1 MKGINKVKNKKI
13 TILLLFICSLMTLTG
28 CFEGKKEVKQKV
40 FTFTKYSKSE
50 GLMCEQI
57 TSLAALGNKV
67 YAGTDKGLFVYD
79 GVNWGIQN
87 VKNNNKLGSDLI
99 VNIQSLNG
107 KLWIATDNGA
117 CYTDGENYFS
127 VYTGGRARAVSG
139 SNSGNTAVGTAY
151 GVLVDKNNTAS
162 NIGQHEISYLLYD
175 KQGQLW
181 VGTRKEGVFKLS
193 GGIAR
198 QYKGPAKTIMGFS
211 LVDVPAN
218 PANCRLPGNL
228 IKSMICFKDYIAVG
242 TTGGLCIT
250 DFDNHYECYTALHK
264 EFSQKGSK
272 IVDEEV
278 EGNSKIPGNK
288 VSDLAT
294 TDNYELLFVVTDL
307 GLGILKG
314 NEWLDVNKIIP
325 GLPDGITSVAWCN
338 GDLWLGTDDGVLR
351 VQKFSE
357 YLTNAE
363 AK

>member
-1 MKGINKVKNKKI
+1 MKNKI
-13 TILLLFICSLMTLTG
+13 ALLLFFVCSLMTLSG
-28 CFEGKKEVKQKV
+28 CFGGKKEVKQKV

-50 GLMCEQI
+50 GLTCEQI
-57 TSLAALGNKV
+57 TSLAALGDKI
-67 YAGTDKGLFVYD
+67 YAGTDKGLFIYD

-87 VKNNNKLGSDLI
+87 VKNNNKLGSNLI

-107 KLWIATDNGA
+107 KVWIGTDNGA
-117 CYTDGENYFS
+117 CYTDGNNFYS
-127 VYTGGRARAVSG
+127 IYTGGRARAVSG
-139 SNSGNTAVGTAY
+139 SKSGNSAVGTAY

-162 NIGQHEISYLLYD
+162 SVGQHEISYMLYD
-175 KQGQLW
+175 TQGQLW
-181 VGTRKEGVFKLS
+181 VGTRKEGVFKIS
-193 GGIAR
+193 GGMAR

-218 PANCRLPGNL
+218 PSNCRLPGNL
-228 IKSMICFKDYIAVG
+228 IKSMICYKQYIAVG

-250 DFDNHYECYTALHK
+250 DFDNHYECYTARHK
-264 EFSQKGSK
+264 EFFQKGNK
-272 IVDEEV
+272 ITDEEV

-288 VSDLAT
+288 VSALAT
-294 TDNYELLFVVTDL
+294 TDNFELLFVVTDL

-351 VQKFSE
+351 VPKFSE
-357 YLTNAE
+357 YFANDE

>member
-1 MKGINKVKNKKI
+1 MKGINNVKNKI
-13 TILLLFICSLMTLTG
+13 ALLLLFVCSLMTLSG
-28 CFEGKKEVKQKV
+28 CFGGKKEVKQKV

-50 GLMCEQI
+50 GLTCEQI
-57 TSLAALGNKV
+57 TSLAALGDKI
-67 YAGTDKGLFVYD
+67 YAGTDKGLFIYD

-87 VKNNNKLGSDLI
+87 VKNNNKLGSNLI

-107 KLWIATDNGA
+107 KVWIGTDNGA
-117 CYTDGENYFS
+117 CYTDGNNFYS
-127 VYTGGRARAVSG
+127 IYTGGRARAVSG
-139 SNSGNTAVGTAY
+139 SKSGNSAVGTAY

-162 NIGQHEISYLLYD
+162 SVGQHEISYMLYD
-175 KQGQLW
+175 TQGQLW
-181 VGTRKEGVFKLS
+181 VGTRKEGVFKIS
-193 GGIAR
+193 GGMAR

-218 PANCRLPGNL
+218 PSNCRLPGNL
-228 IKSMICFKDYIAVG
+228 IKSMICYKQYIAVG

-250 DFDNHYECYTALHK
+250 DFDNHYECYTARHK
-264 EFSQKGSK
+264 EFFQKGNK
-272 IVDEEV
+272 ITDEEV

-288 VSDLAT
+288 VSALAT
-294 TDNYELLFVVTDL
+294 TDNFELLFVVTDL

-351 VQKFSE
+351 VPKFSE
-357 YLTNAE
+357 YFANDE